1 MSAWIKI
8 SDKLPDNQDGIL
20 QVWLRK
26 SSWIE
31 EGYICPFVVGYYAVM
46 HRVVEN
52 DMEEMKGICDV
63 YKPDGAWELSD
74 FTHWMPFPKMPEG
87 WR

>member
-1 MSAWIKI
+1 MSEWIKI

-31 EGYICPFVVGYYAVM
+31 EGHICQFVLGYHAVS

-52 DMEEMKGICDV
+52 NMEVMEGICDV
-63 YKPDGAWELSD
+63 HKPGGAWEISD